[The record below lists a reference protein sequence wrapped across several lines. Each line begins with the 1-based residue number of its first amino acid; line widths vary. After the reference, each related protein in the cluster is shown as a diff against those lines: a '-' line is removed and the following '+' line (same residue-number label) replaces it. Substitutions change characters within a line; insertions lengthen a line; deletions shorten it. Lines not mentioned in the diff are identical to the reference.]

1 MQWKTVLRAREV
13 KMEYGM
19 NNDDNHPAHDEI
31 GCLQAIETLYAYID
45 GEVEGEI
52 TLARIEH
59 HLGHCRSCY
68 SRKELEQALTTHLK
82 ASEKTTVPKA
92 LKGRLRKL
100 MEDF

>member
-1 MQWKTVLRAREV
+1 
-13 KMEYGM
+13 M
-19 NNDDNHPAHDEI
+19 NTNGDHPAQDEI

-45 GEVEGEI
+45 GEMEGEI
-52 TLARIEH
+52 TLAQIEH

-68 SRKELEQALTTHLK
+68 SRMELEQALTAHLK
-82 ASEKTTVPKA
+82 ASEKTSAPKA